1 MNPIDFVMI
10 WVDGNDPKWRKSFNA
25 HKYGEGIEQ
34 QQPST
39 HMCRFRDWN
48 NLHYWFRSVEKYCP
62 WVNKIHIVTC
72 GHFPHFLNKQHPKVN
87 IVHHADIIDPE
98 YLPTF
103 SSHVIEINI
112 HKIKG
117 LSERFVYFNDDMF
130 INKPLEPEFFFKNN
144 LPRDGILLE
153 PITAVDTDNLLA
165 HVMLTNI
172 SIINR
177 NFNFKALCK
186 NKRKYFFNIRY
197 GLSANKRNLL
207 YSYHLIFSSIFNHH
221 LPQPFLK
228 QTFNEVWEKEQ
239 DYLEKVCRH
248 RFREYDDVNQYMF
261 RIWQLCQGNFF
272 PTKIQKRGKAYRVMT
287 DNLPKIQQ
295 TLIENKLP
303 LICLNDHEAIQDSQ
317 FESLKHE
324 IYSSF
329 HQKLPEKCSFE
340 N

>member
-1 MNPIDFVMI
+1 MGSIDFVMI
-10 WVDGNDPKWRKSFNA
+10 WVDGNDPQWKKSFNSYKKSECVEA
-25 HKYGEGIEQ
+25 NHLNAN
-34 QQPST
+34 
-39 HMCRFRDWN
+39 MCRFRDWD

-72 GHFPHFLNKQHPKVN
+72 GHFPDFLNIHHPKVN
-87 IVHHADIIDPE
+87 VVDHKEIIDPQ

-117 LSERFVYFNDDMF
+117 LSDKFVYFNDDMF
-130 INKPLEPEFFFKNN
+130 INKPLLPDFFFKNG

-153 PITAVDTDNLLA
+153 PITALDPNNLLA

-172 SIINR
+172 SIINK
-177 NFNFKALCK
+177 NFSFKELCK

-197 GLSANKRNLL
+197 GLSANKRNLI
-207 YSYHLIFSSIFNHH
+207 YSYHSIFSSIFNHH

-228 QTFNEVWEKEQ
+228 KTFDEVWEKEQ

-248 RFREYDDVNQYMF
+248 RFRKYDDVNQYIF

-272 PTKIQKRGKAYRVMT
+272 PTKIQKRGKAYRVMK
-287 DNLPKIQQ
+287 DNVDQIQQ
-295 TLIENKLP
+295 ILVKNKLP
-303 LICLNDHEAIQDSQ
+303 LICLNDHEAIQDHQ
-317 FESLKHE
+317 FEDLKDK

-329 HQKLPEKCSFE
+329 YQKLPEKCSFE